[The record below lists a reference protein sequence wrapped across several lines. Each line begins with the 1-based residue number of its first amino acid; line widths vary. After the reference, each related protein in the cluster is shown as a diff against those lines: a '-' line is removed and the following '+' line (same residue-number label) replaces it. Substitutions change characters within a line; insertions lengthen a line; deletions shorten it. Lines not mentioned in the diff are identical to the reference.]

1 MGGLEGEVLDYLL
14 PLSLPTMNCMLALLP
29 TSSCKMSSRL
39 PKVRVLPVRTI
50 SQSRFYS
57 HIKPSNQDIT
67 KQNTESG
74 IQHKYKRDTWK
85 LGPRFF
91 FSFCYINKK
100 YLFILYN
107 LCVRGIDFISFCN
120 FNVWTR
126 NYYHI
131 VIYFYFF
138 FQFYCKHHG
147 MAWCTVFIS
156 EVLHTS
162 NACMPLIVLCI
173 ANVIQL

>member
-1 MGGLEGEVLDYLL
+1 MSRR
-14 PLSLPTMNCMLALLP
+14 LS
-29 TSSCKMSSRL
+29 
-39 PKVRVLPVRTI
+39 KVRVLPVRTI
-50 SQSRFYS
+50 SQSMFYS

-74 IQHKYKRDTWK
+74 IQHKYKRETWK

-91 FSFCYINKK
+91 FPFCYINKK

-131 VIYFYFF
+131 VIYFFF
-138 FQFYCKHHG
+138 FF
-147 MAWCTVFIS
+147 VNF
-156 EVLHTS
+156 
-162 NACMPLIVLCI
+162 I
-173 ANVIQL
+173 ANIMEWHGAQYSSVRCYIQVMHACHW